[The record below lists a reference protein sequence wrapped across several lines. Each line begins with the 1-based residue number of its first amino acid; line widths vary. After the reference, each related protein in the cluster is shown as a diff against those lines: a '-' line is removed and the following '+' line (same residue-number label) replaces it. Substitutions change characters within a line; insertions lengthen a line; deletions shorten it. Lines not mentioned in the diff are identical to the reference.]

1 MQSSVLFVLLG
12 LSIVAW
18 MFTYFGWS
26 TVQRWWYLSG
36 SKRFLKQPN
45 LDVGVVFLLFCA
57 NLVVISMLT
66 YRIIERGPTS
76 TAVPAE
82 NQTNAAPT
90 TKDLPESAVA
100 TAPSESDLP
109 TIVTRSSKEESP
121 AKAQTPLLLVLN
133 LVLGLSVVGLMIFA
147 SRWLYG
153 TTWDSWGL
161 GPVVE
166 GKWAQTIA
174 VSWLAFF
181 LLVPP
186 VLLLHEIL
194 STLIPY
200 QHSTADALRQL
211 RTDRQWTAVAV
222 TFLYTAVWTPIVEE
236 LMFRVVVQG
245 FIEQFMIHRRNFL
258 RWVLGPLQSAPAKR
272 FGLESAANVANQ
284 KAADPTAKL
293 GWGSWQFWAPIALSS
308 LLFALAHTGQGAAPI
323 SLYVLAIGLGFLY
336 KTTGNLWLVV
346 LIHAYL
352 NGLTLTR
359 LLL

>member
-1 MQSSVLFVLLG
+1 MFILLG

-18 MFTYFGWS
+18 LFTFFRWT
-26 TVQRWWYLSG
+26 TVQRWWYLNG
-36 SKRFLKQPN
+36 SKKFLKQPH

-57 NLVVISMLT
+57 NLAVISMLT
-66 YRIIERGPTS
+66 YRIIERGPTP
-76 TAVPAE
+76 T
-82 NQTNAAPT
+82 AAPT
-90 TKDLPESAVA
+90 ENESKTAPSPEDTPESAVV
-100 TAPSESDLP
+100 TARTKADSPPS
-109 TIVTRSSKEESP
+109 VTGSSTEEAP
-121 AKAQTPLLLVLN
+121 FKAQTPWLLVLN

-153 TTWDSWGL
+153 TTLHSWGL
-161 GPVVE
+161 GPVME
-166 GKWAQTIA
+166 GKWARTLA

-186 VLLLHEIL
+186 VLLLHEML
-194 STLIPY
+194 SMLIPY

-222 TFLYTAVWTPIVEE
+222 TFLYTAGWTPIVEE
-236 LMFRVVVQG
+236 WMFRVVVQG
-245 FIEQFMIHRRNFL
+245 FIEQFMTHRRNFL
-258 RWVLGPLQSAPAKR
+258 RWVLGPLQPVPAKL

-284 KAADPTAKL
+284 KKADPAAKL
-293 GWGSWQFWAPIALSS
+293 GWGTWQFWAPIALSS